1 MSSITDPAAPTPV
14 RQKTFTDHSGQD
26 VTIVQAASA
35 PPSPPAEPKVVEIK
49 KDGVAEEKKP
59 DEKVVVVEEKKP
71 EEKKNVVVVE
81 EKKPEKK
88 EEIIVVDKKPE
99 EKKEVVVVEKKSDET
114 KIEEKKAVIV
124 EEKKPE
130 PVVPVV
136 PVAEVKKAA
145 DDSATIVTTTVEEKK
160 PVTTTSGDKETT
172 SKSTTT
178 TTVEQKPLSDDTA
191 SSTKTTTTT
200 TTTTVVD
207 TFVMS
212 KPIGIFSQ
220 YKTPSSTN
228 LILNKDIVTNSVGKT
243 LFKVCPL
250 HPSNIII
257 RTLSNRADPRQR
269 HQRRHHRRP
278 HPDPTPQVP
287 PLLLVR
293 PPAPPQT
300 NRQENPPGPLPHQA
314 PPGRR
319 LRVLVQ
325 QRLLHISEQAL
336 LVPRRECLPR
346 QAEERDR
353 GGEGGERRVVE
364 DCGRGGYVDCCCVG
378 DYREDLDWE
387 EFLFLHCDLKLIA

>member
-1 MSSITDPAAPTPV
+1 M
-14 RQKTFTDHSGQD
+14 
-26 VTIVQAASA
+26 QAASA

-71 EEKKNVVVVE
+71 EEKKDVAVVE

-136 PVAEVKKAA
+136 VPVTEAKKAA

-178 TTVEQKPLSDDTA
+178 TTVEQKPLSEDTA

-250 HPSNIII
+250 PPSNTMIQM
-257 RTLSNRADPRQR
+257 LSNRADPWQR
-269 HQRRHHRRP
+269 HQRRRHRRP

-287 PLLLVR
+287 PLLLVW

-325 QRLLHISEQAL
+325 QRLLHIAEQAI
-336 LVPRRECLPR
+336 LVSRRECLPR
-346 QAEERDR
+346 QAEKGDR
-353 GGEGGERRVVE
+353 GGESGERRVVE
-364 DCGRGGYVDCCCVG
+364 DCGRGGHVDGCCVG
-378 DYREDLDWE
+378 DCREDLDWE
-387 EFLFLHCDLKLIA
+387 EFLFLHCDLKLVG